1 MKRVIIATI
10 LLFSLNS
17 VAGVTPWI
25 DFELEGGHVKIPATI
40 AGIDTY
46 AILDTGAQVNAI
58 NSAFIRKHNLTFDSG
73 RKMRINGAF
82 GVEDKLTYNNVP
94 IGFFGIETELDNM
107 PTLSLGYHTNG
118 LLFGSGFFNMFIA
131 QLDYPNHKMRLIK
144 HGSIDMAKLENIE
157 VRKQTSTGMPIVKV
171 GLEDEQY
178 IWLLL
183 DTGNAG
189 GMVVE
194 RKTARKL
201 GWLDKL
207 DTKASSMAGANNII
221 TTENF
226 RIPLL
231 KFGPFELENVLVTIP
246 AEGEKSNLVSQYRRA
261 GSLIKGKK
269 VEGVIGYDVLKH
281 FLITIDYKRGNAH
294 IGLPENQS

>member
-1 MKRVIIATI
+1 MKRVFIATM

-58 NSAFIRKHNLTFDSG
+58 NSAFIRKHNLTLDSG

-82 GVEDKLTYNNVP
+82 GVEEKATYNNVP

-131 QLDYPNHKMRLIK
+131 QLDYPNSKMRLIK

-157 VRKQTSTGMPIVKV
+157 VRKQTGTGMPIVKV
-171 GLEDEQY
+171 GLDDEQY

-246 AEGEKSNLVSQYRRA
+246 AEGEKSNLASQYRRA